1 MGESNTVW
9 GPKMVGY
16 ILRLLLVGSAFLNWF
31 VTHERDF
38 INEPILKPR
47 RHCFISYCV
56 CNLATILSKGSEG
69 NENVKKVTQC
79 FLVCLHFQNFSF
91 LLIVISYSE
100 SECIFFYLLSSLIK
114 GILWHD
120 KVLFYAK
127 TLLVLLLRD
136 QAKTN
141 TWSDNFFLLPIVK
154 VACLAVLTWHK
165 DKKEKI
171 LPVLPEPI
179 NGLIPILF
187 PGIKREPK
195 SRFLSD
201 YFSFSKLCI

>member
-1 MGESNTVW
+1 
-9 GPKMVGY
+9 MVGY

-31 VTHERDF
+31 VTHQRDF

-69 NENVKKVTQC
+69 NENVKKVIHC

-100 SECIFFYLLSSLIK
+100 CIFFYFLSSLIK

-120 KVLFYAK
+120 KVLFYANA
-127 TLLVLLLRD
+127 TTT
-136 QAKTN
+136 KTN

-165 DKKEKI
+165 DKKEKED
-171 LPVLPEPI
+171 LACFTGAHKWPYPNFVPRH
-179 NGLIPILF
+179 
-187 PGIKREPK
+187 IKREPK